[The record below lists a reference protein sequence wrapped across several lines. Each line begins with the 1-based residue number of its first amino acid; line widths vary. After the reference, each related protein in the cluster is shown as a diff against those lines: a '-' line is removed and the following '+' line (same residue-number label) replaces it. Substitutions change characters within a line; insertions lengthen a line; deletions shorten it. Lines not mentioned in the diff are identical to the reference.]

1 MTNSIQNKKALLV
14 IDVQENLVN
23 PISKIHI
30 DPIGIDLFFGNV
42 NKAVS
47 RFNNNE
53 DDVIYVI
60 NEWIN
65 PIQNWMTGNVCKKG
79 GKGIGLDKRLMI
91 INDKIYSKSK
101 PNSLTNKKLL
111 KYLKENEISDIYVA
125 GLLAE
130 GCVKATVKGLR
141 SEKINVFVIE
151 DALGSKS
158 QKNKNEVFNYFDR
171 QDIIR
176 IKINEI

>member
-1 MTNSIQNKKALLV
+1 MNRIQNRRALLV

-23 PISKIHI
+23 PNSKIHI
-30 DPIGIDLFFGNV
+30 DPNGIDLFFDNI
-42 NKAVS
+42 NKVVFS
-47 RFNNNE
+47 FSNNE
-53 DDVIYVI
+53 DEVIYVI
-60 NEWIN
+60 NEWTN
-65 PIQNWMTGNVCKKG
+65 PIKNWMTGNVCKKG

-111 KYLKENEISDIYVA
+111 KYLIDNEITDIYVA

-130 GCVKATVKGLR
+130 GCVKATVKGLK
-141 SEKINVFVIE
+141 SEKINVFMIE

-158 QKNKNEVFNYFDR
+158 QKNKNAVFDYFDKH
-171 QDIIR
+171 DIKR

>member
-1 MTNSIQNKKALLV
+1 MNRIQNRKALLV

-23 PISKIHI
+23 PKSKIHI
-30 DPIGIDLFFGNV
+30 DPIGIDLFFDNV

-47 RFNNNE
+47 GFNNNE
-53 DDVIYVI
+53 DDVIYVV
-60 NEWIN
+60 NEWTN

-101 PNSLTNKKLL
+101 PNSLTNINLL

-130 GCVKATVKGLR
+130 GCVKATVKGLK

-158 QKNKNEVFNYFDR
+158 QKNKNAVLDYFDKH
-171 QDIIR
+171 DIR
-176 IKINEI
+176 RVKIIEI

>member
-1 MTNSIQNKKALLV
+1 MNRIQNRKALLV

-23 PISKIHI
+23 PNSKIHI
-30 DPIGIDLFFGNV
+30 DPIGIDLFFDNV

-53 DDVIYVI
+53 DDVIYVV
-60 NEWIN
+60 NEWTN

-101 PNSLTNKKLL
+101 PNSLTNKNLL

-130 GCVKATVKGLR
+130 GCVKATVKGLK

-158 QKNKNEVFNYFDR
+158 QKNKNAVLDYFDKH
-171 QDIIR
+171 DIRRVKVI
-176 IKINEI
+176 EI